1 VFERVLVAYDGS
13 KGARRALEVAVD
25 LTRRD
30 DAELIGLAI
39 EAHLP
44 TMPPPSVRSRRS
56 CASRSGRAP
65 GC

>member
-1 VFERVLVAYDGS
+1 MFERVLVAYDVS
-13 KGARRALEVAVD
+13 KGARKALEVAVD

-44 TMPPPSVRSRRS
+44 HYAATAGEV
-56 CASRSGRAP
+56 
-65 GC
+65 